1 METWLEIYI
10 RGVNKFEK
18 IDERL
23 IPEINIGTLGH
34 VDHGKSSIVEA
45 LTGKW
50 PAIHSEELKRGI
62 TIKLGYADA
71 AIYKCEKCDC
81 YWMNETCPKC
91 SGKCE
96 PVRTVSFVDAPG
108 HETLMATVL
117 TGANLMDGILFVIA
131 ANEKCPQAQTK
142 EHLMVLEIVGIKNI
156 VIVQSK
162 IDIVTKERALEHF
175 NEIKEFVKGTIA
187 ENAPIIPVSA
197 RQEVNLDFLLKAL
210 EENIQTPERNLDK
223 PPKMLVVRSF
233 DVNKPGTDIE
243 KLRGGVLG
251 GGLVQ
256 GKLKLDDEIEIRP
269 GIFLNNKWLA
279 LKTKVVGLQKA
290 GKNLEEAGTGG
301 LLGVM
306 TELDNSLTKSD
317 SLSGSVA
324 GRELPSVLNKLSV
337 KVNLFEKVIE
347 EKIEPIRMGEQ
358 LLMNAGVTR
367 TIGTVKKMKNQVY
380 DFDLRLPVCA
390 DKGDRVVLSRRI
402 EERWRLI
409 GWGFVE

>member
-1 METWLEIYI
+1 MITFK
-10 RGVNKFEK
+10 N
-18 IDERL
+18 IDEKL
-23 IPEINIGTLGH
+23 IPEVNIGTLGH

-45 LTGKW
+45 ITGKW
-50 PAIHSEELKRGI
+50 PSIHSEELKRGI

-71 AIYKCEKCDC
+71 TIYKCNKCDC
-81 YWMNETCPKC
+81 YWMGEECSKC

-96 PVRTVSFVDAPG
+96 PSRTVSFVDAPG

-131 ANEKCPQAQTK
+131 ANEKCPQPQTK

-162 IDIVTKERALEHF
+162 IDIVSKEKSLE
-175 NEIKEFVKGTIA
+175 NYKQIKEFVKGTIA

-197 RQEVNLDFLLKAL
+197 RRGINIDVLLKTL
-210 EENIQTPERNLDK
+210 EEKIPTPERDFSK
-223 PPKMLVVRSF
+223 PSKMLVVRSF
-233 DVNKPGTDIE
+233 DINKPGTDIE
-243 KLRGGVLG
+243 KIRGGILG
-251 GGLVQ
+251 GGLIQ
-256 GKLKLDDEIEIRP
+256 GRLKMGDEIEIRP
-269 GIFLNNKWLA
+269 GILVNNKWRT
-279 LKTKVVGLQKA
+279 LKTKVVGMQKA

-306 TELDNSLTKSD
+306 TELDNSLTKAD
-317 SLSGSVA
+317 SLAGSVA
-324 GRELPSVLNKLSV
+324 GKDLPPVLEKLSV
-337 KVNLFEKVIE
+337 KANLFEKVIDAE
-347 EKIEPIRMGEQ
+347 IEPIKMGEQ
-358 LLMNAGVTR
+358 LLMNVGVTR
-367 TIGTVKKMKNQVY
+367 TLGTVKNMKNQVY

-390 DKGDRVVLSRRI
+390 EKGDRVVLSRRI